1 MVVAKRIVVSEG
13 MLKALWFI
21 NTYRYL
27 APRQVAAATGL
38 KEKSA
43 SEMLLR
49 LERQKLLGSFGNV
62 GIRGYGK
69 TPKLYYLTR
78 SGHALMA
85 EELESLG
92 WHVEPF
98 RQVSGSTR
106 WSPIM
111 FHRLDVIDCLVAL
124 EQALWRVPGYALA
137 ETYIEYRRRKLG
149 RTWVPETADFVAK
162 PHISSNKI
170 VPDAGFA
177 LEHEES
183 GRIALFLLE
192 VDRATER
199 LTTDSAVAV
208 EQSFVH
214 KMRQYDRYLES
225 EELGARY
232 AGLGQFVGPVVL
244 TVTTT
249 SQRVA
254 NMRQT
259 LAVCNP
265 DLHQRFRFS
274 TMDALRNNFLHNHW
288 LSRDSDDAREHRLIK
303 GT

>member
-1 MVVAKRIVVSEG
+1 MAATKKIVVSEG

-21 NTYRYL
+21 NTYRFL

-85 EELESLG
+85 EELEPLG
-92 WHVEPF
+92 WHTEPF

-111 FHRLDVIDCLVAL
+111 FHRMDVIDCLLAL
-124 EQALWRVPGYALA
+124 ERSLWRVPGYALA

-162 PHISSNKI
+162 PHTSSNKI

-177 LEHEES
+177 LEHEKT
-183 GRIALFLLE
+183 GQVALFLLE

-199 LTTDSAVAV
+199 LTTGSPEAIN
-208 EQSFVH
+208 QTFVH

-225 EELGARY
+225 AELRARY
-232 AGLGQFVGPVVL
+232 AALGQFVGPVIL

-249 SQRVA
+249 PGRVA
-254 NMRQT
+254 NMRQA
-259 LAVCNP
+259 LGVCNP
-265 DLHQRFRFS
+265 ALHKHFRFS
-274 TMDALRNNFLHNHW
+274 TMAEVQNNFLHQQW
-288 LSRDSDDAREHRLIK
+288 FSRDSDDARLHKLIR